1 MPMGPYAGT
10 IAPPVTS
17 EQEAEILKGQ
27 AEYFQ
32 GALEEIK
39 KRIADLESRQKEK

>member
-1 MPMGPYAGT
+1 MGPYAGT

-27 AEYFQ
+27 VKYFEN
-32 GALEEIK
+32 ALEEIK
-39 KRIADLESRQKEK
+39 KRIADLESKQEEK